1 MYFLFLIIR
10 RFMTKQEFLNNFAKK
25 AKPSD
30 TTSALPFLMDNLREA
45 KRYGIEFS
53 KEEVF
58 KMCSELSRNLPE
70 KNRRQVEKLLK
81 ML

>member
-1 MYFLFLIIR
+1 
-10 RFMTKQEFLNNFAKK
+10 MTKQEFLNNFAKK
-25 AKPSD
+25 AKPAD

-58 KMCSELSRNLPE
+58 EMCSELSRNLPE

>member
-25 AKPSD
+25 TKPSD

-53 KEEVF
+53 KEEVYE
-58 KMCSELSRNLPE
+58 MCSELSKNLPE

>member
-1 MYFLFLIIR
+1 
-10 RFMTKQEFLNNFAKK
+10 MTKQEFFNNFAKK

-45 KRYGIEFS
+45 KRYGIAFS

-58 KMCSELSRNLPE
+58 EMCSELSKNLPE